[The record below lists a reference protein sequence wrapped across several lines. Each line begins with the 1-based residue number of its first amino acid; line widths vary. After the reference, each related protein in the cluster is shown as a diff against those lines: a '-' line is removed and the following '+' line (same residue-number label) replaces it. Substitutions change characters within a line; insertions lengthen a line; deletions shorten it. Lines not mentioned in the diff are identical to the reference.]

1 MIMNFDDWWASLMSA
16 EHKTLGYNNAKFV
29 WNEARQEAA
38 STLYLD
44 DFSLCSSGDKVIIMH
59 SSGEGG
65 SFYKKAF
72 EEVVRK
78 FFNDNF

>member
-1 MIMNFDDWWASLMSA
+1 MSTDFNYWWASLMSA
-16 EHKTLGYNNAKFV
+16 EHKTIGYNNAKFV

-44 DFSLCSSGDKVIIMH
+44 DFSLCGSGDEVIIMH

-65 SFYKKAF
+65 RFKKKDF
-72 EEVVRK
+72 EDAVRK

>member
-1 MIMNFDDWWASLMSA
+1 MTFDDWWNALTVAEQKLM
-16 EHKTLGYNNAKFV
+16 GYNVALFV

-44 DFSLCSSGDKVIIMH
+44 DFSLCSSGDEMIIMH

-65 SFYKKAF
+65 RFNKKAF
-72 EEVVRK
+72 EEAIRK

>member
-29 WNEARQEAA
+29 WNEARREAA

-44 DFSLCSSGDKVIIMH
+44 DFSLCSSGDEVIIMH

-65 SFYKKAF
+65 RFDKKKF
-72 EEVVRK
+72 EEAVREFYNK
-78 FFNDNF
+78 HF

>member
-1 MIMNFDDWWASLMSA
+1 MRFDDWWNTLTVAEQKLMGHNVA
-16 EHKTLGYNNAKFV
+16 QFV
-29 WNEARQEAA
+29 WNEARREAA

-44 DFSLCSSGDKVIIMH
+44 DFSLCSSGDEMIIMH

-65 SFYKKAF
+65 RFNKKDF
-72 EEVVRK
+72 EEAVHK